1 MSRIILVTIF
11 IALVSI
17 GKTNA
22 EVTSDPMN
30 LLGVLDVSNRFDGV
44 PDPILG
50 APRDWLA
57 ATSGDETVPKQFTV
71 KEALGSTKSNR
82 TGLFISDFLLIET
95 DYEQAHIV
103 VFEKAGDWVQVQAK
117 GDLVW
122 LKMGP
127 RDDFYPYP
135 DLLREG
141 LTFLTVSSLSYSE
154 RPDAPPMDIVFN
166 SAMQSS
172 PTNPRYWTPDVEIV
186 DVRFERPNGSVGS
199 ADIRKSLLKI
209 RITNQPHCSEPMREG
224 EVVIFEGWIAAYQPD
239 GNASVWFHSRGC

>member
-50 APRDWLA
+50 VPTDWLA
-57 ATSGDETVPKQFTV
+57 ATSGDETIPKQFTV

-82 TGLFISDFLLIET
+82 ADLFISDFLLIET

-103 VFEKAGDWVQVQAK
+103 VFEKDGDWVQVQSK

-122 LKMGP
+122 LKMAP
-127 RDDFYPYP
+127 RDNFYSYP

-141 LTFLTVSSLSYSE
+141 LTFLTVSRLSYSE
-154 RPDAPPMDIVFN
+154 RPDAPPKDIVFN
-166 SAMQSS
+166 SAMQTS
-172 PTNPRYWTPDVEIV
+172 PTDARYWTPDVEIV
-186 DVRFERPNGSVGS
+186 DVRLERPNGSIGS
-199 ADIRKSLLKI
+199 ADVRDSLLKI
-209 RITNQPHCSEPMREG
+209 RITNQRHCGEPKREM
-224 EVVIFEGWIAAYQPD
+224 EVVILEGWIAAYQPN